1 MKRLI
6 ELDFLRGIAII
17 LVLLRHRNISDYL
30 TKMGWIGVDLFFVL
44 SGYLVAGLLFKEYLK
59 FNTIDV
65 KRFLIRRGFKIYP
78 VYYLTYVLY
87 LVYIFFYDE
96 KIKIFPV
103 LYDLL
108 FIQNYTLGLGYAYP
122 ASWSL
127 AIEEHFYIFFSIA
140 LLYGL
145 KYKFVSF
152 NNVSISNKRV
162 FKFENIIF
170 VIMLFVLTMRILMN
184 VYFPNQVIRNFTM
197 THLRI
202 DSLLMGVLIAY
213 YFYFKKELLFNFYS
227 KNKRILLILALV
239 FVSWTPFI
247 ESKDSF
253 FVKTIGFSL
262 LYISF
267 GILMLFFILEKDISG
282 YLNKIFGKHLL
293 NIVSK
298 IGYCSYS
305 IYIIHSIVNV
315 CYNRFF
321 LNLNYFTSNKYV
333 SFLLTTFITFAL
345 GFVITNNVEKYFL
358 NLRNKY
364 FASKV

>member
-17 LVLLRHRNISDYL
+17 LVLLRHRMISEYT

-44 SGYLVAGLLFKEYLK
+44 SGFLVAGLLFKEFLK
-59 FNTIDV
+59 YNTIDV

-78 VYYLTYVLY
+78 VYYLTYIIYLGYILY
-87 LVYIFFYDE
+87 DQKV
-96 KIKIFPV
+96 KILPMV
-103 LYDLL
+103 YDLL
-108 FIQNYTLGLGYAYP
+108 FVQNYALGLGYAYP

-140 LLYGL
+140 LLLGV
-145 KYKFVSF
+145 KYKWVNLNGTS
-152 NNVSISNKRV
+152 SSNKKI
-162 FKFENIIF
+162 FKFETIIWITMLIVL
-170 VIMLFVLTMRILMN
+170 VIRVLSN
-184 VYFPNQVIRNFTM
+184 VYFPNQIIRNFTM

-227 KNKRILLILALV
+227 KYKKVLLILSFI
-239 FVSWTPFI
+239 FVTWTPFI

-267 GILMLFFILEKDISG
+267 GILLLFFILEKNISEF
-282 YLNKIFGKHLL
+282 LRKIFGTHLL

-321 LNLNYFTSNKYV
+321 LNLNYITCNKYV
-333 SFLLTTFITFAL
+333 AFLLTTFITFAL
-345 GFVITNNVEKYFL
+345 GFFITNKVENYFL
-358 NLRNKY
+358 NIRNKY

>member
-17 LVLLRHRNISDYL
+17 LVLLRHRAISEYT

-44 SGYLVAGLLFKEYLK
+44 SGFLVAGLLFKEYIKL
-59 FNTIDV
+59 NTIDV

-87 LVYIFFYDE
+87 LGYIFYDQ
-96 KIKIFPV
+96 KIKILPMV
-103 LYDLL
+103 YDLL
-108 FIQNYTLGLGYAYP
+108 FVQNYALGLGYAYP

-127 AIEEHFYIFFSIA
+127 AVEEHFYIFFSFA
-140 LLYGL
+140 LLLGL
-145 KYKFVSF
+145 KYKI
-152 NNVSISNKRV
+152 ISLNATTSSNRKTI
-162 FKFENIIF
+162 KFENIIF
-170 VIMLFVLTMRILMN
+170 ITMFLVFMMRVLMN
-184 VYFPNQVIRNFTM
+184 VYFPNQILRNFTM

-213 YFYFKKELLFNFYS
+213 FFYFKKEFLLQVYH
-227 KNKRILLILALV
+227 KYKKALLILLV
-239 FVSWTPFI
+239 LFVSWTPFI
-247 ESKDSF
+247 ESENSF
-253 FVKTIGFSL
+253 FVKTIGFSM

-267 GILMLFFILEKDISG
+267 GILLLFFILEKNISQF
-282 YLNKIFGKHLL
+282 LTKIFGIQIL

-315 CYNRFF
+315 CYNKFF
-321 LNLNYFTSNKYV
+321 LHLNNITANKYV
-333 SFLLTTFITFAL
+333 GFLLTTFITFAL
-345 GFVITNNVEKYFL
+345 GFFITNYVENYFL
-358 NLRNKY
+358 NIRNKY

>member
-6 ELDFLRGIAII
+6 ELDFLRGIAIL
-17 LVLLRHRNISDYL
+17 LVLLRHRSISEC
-30 TKMGWIGVDLFFVL
+30 TTNMGWIGVDLFFVL
-44 SGYLVAGLLFKEYLK
+44 SGFLVAGLLFKEYIKL
-59 FNTIDV
+59 NTIDV

-78 VYYLTYVLY
+78 LYYLTYLFY
-87 LVYIFFYDE
+87 LIYLFCFE
-96 KIKIFPV
+96 KIKILPIV
-103 LYDLL
+103 SDLL
-108 FIQNYTLGLGYAYP
+108 FVQNYILGLGFAYP

-140 LLYGL
+140 LLLGL
-145 KYKFVSF
+145 KYKWV
-152 NNVSISNKRV
+152 NLTTKATSNIKSV
-162 FKFENIIF
+162 KFENIIF
-170 VIMLFVLTMRILMN
+170 ITMLFVFIMRVFSNI
-184 VYFPNQVIRNFTM
+184 YFPNQIIRNFTM

-213 YFYFKKELLFNFYS
+213 YFYFKKEFLLQIY
-227 KNKRILLILALV
+227 KKYKIALLILSVL

-247 ESKDSF
+247 HSDTSF

-267 GILMLFFILEKDISG
+267 GILLLFFILEKNISEF
-282 YLNKIFGKHLL
+282 LTKIFGTPIL
-293 NIVSK
+293 NLVSK

-321 LNLNYFTSNKYV
+321 LNLNTFTSNKYV
-333 SFLLTTFITFAL
+333 AFLLTTFITFAL
-345 GFVITNNVEKYFL
+345 GVILTNNVEKYFL
-358 NLRNKY
+358 NIRNKY